1 MSGSFMFVEACF
13 AGIFNAERVYMYHA
27 GLYYFMDIHIIHGM
41 GVLVHKLEWNGSRS
55 NLGCTS
61 I

>member
-1 MSGSFMFVEACF
+1 MFVEACF
-13 AGIFNAERVYMYHA
+13 AGLFNAERVCMYHA